1 MRRDQVRPRSNY
13 ALLDE
18 TKDSITL
25 MDCGPWDQH
34 PTITNDAEFVV
45 TDLIN
50 RLNGRRLL
58 YIDSLG
64 DRTELLI
71 KDNKFAG
78 FGPG

>member
-1 MRRDQVRPRSNY
+1 MKRDQARPRSNY
-13 ALLDE
+13 AVLDE
-18 TKDSITL
+18 TDDSLTL

-45 TDLIN
+45 ADLVD
-50 RLNGRRLL
+50 RLGSRKLF

-71 KDNKFAG
+71 KDNRFAG
-78 FGPG
+78 FAPG